1 MTGVNQTLTTEE
13 IRKRLGISIATFYRL
28 RHRDPTFPKPIKAL
42 SSANKLM
49 FSASDVAR
57 WLETAERG

>member
-13 IRKRLGISIATFYRL
+13 TRKRLGISIAAFYRL

-42 SSANKLM
+42 SSRRLL
-49 FSASDVAR
+49 FSASDIAR

>member
-13 IRKRLGISIATFYRL
+13 IRKRLGISIAAFYRL
-28 RHRDPTFPKPIKAL
+28 RHKDPTFPKPIKAL
-42 SSANKLM
+42 SSRRLL
-49 FSASDVAR
+49 FSASDIAR

>member
-1 MTGVNQTLTTEE
+1 MTGVKLTLTTEE
-13 IRKRLGISIATFYRL
+13 TRKRLGISIAAFYRL

-42 SSANKLM
+42 SSRRLL
-49 FSASDVAR
+49 FSASDIAR

>member
-13 IRKRLGISIATFYRL
+13 IRKRLGISIAAFYRL
-28 RHRDPTFPKPIKAL
+28 RHKDPTFPKPIKAL
-42 SSANKLM
+42 SSRRLH
-49 FSASDVAR
+49 FSASDIAR

>member
-13 IRKRLGISIATFYRL
+13 IRKRLGISIGTFYRL
-28 RHRDPTFPKPIKAL
+28 RHKDPTFPKPIKAL
-42 SSANKLM
+42 SSRRLL
-49 FSASDVAR
+49 FSASDIAR

>member
-13 IRKRLGISIATFYRL
+13 IRKRLGISIAAFYRL
-28 RHRDPTFPKPIKAL
+28 RHKDPTFPKPIKAL
-42 SSANKLM
+42 STRRLL
-49 FSASDVAR
+49 FSASDIAR

>member
-1 MTGVNQTLTTEE
+1 MTGVKLTWTTEE
-13 IRKRLGISIATFYRL
+13 TRKRLGISIAAFYRL

-42 SSANKLM
+42 SSRRLL
-49 FSASDVAR
+49 FSASDIAR

>member
-13 IRKRLGISIATFYRL
+13 IRKRLGISIAAFYRL

-42 SSANKLM
+42 STRRLL
-49 FSASDVAR
+49 FSASDIAR

>member
-13 IRKRLGISIATFYRL
+13 IRKRLGISIAAFYRL
-28 RHRDPTFPKPIKAL
+28 RHKDPTFPKPIKAL
-42 SSANKLM
+42 SSRRLL
-49 FSASDVAR
+49 FSASDIAK